1 MIVILKH
8 IAKSILVANMII
20 DWLVMAREQLTS
32 WLELARYKTS
42 WLVIKRVELEPSY

>member
-1 MIVILKH
+1 MY
-8 IAKSILVANMII
+8 IADPILVASIII

-32 WLELARYKTS
+32 WLELACYKTS